1 MGSFPGFQVA
11 KGEKAFGNILEV
23 EDSGRVENDEV

>member
-11 KGEKAFGNILEV
+11 KGDKAFGNILVV
-23 EDSGRVENDEV
+23 EGFRTSGK